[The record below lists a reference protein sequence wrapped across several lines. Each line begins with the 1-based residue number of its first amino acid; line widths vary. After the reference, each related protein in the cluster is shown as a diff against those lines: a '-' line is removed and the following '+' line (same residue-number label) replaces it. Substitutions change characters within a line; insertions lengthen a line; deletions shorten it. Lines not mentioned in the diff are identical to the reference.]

1 MAKNYQ
7 SQIELGEYK
16 KKGIDK
22 KRITMKKFPRLSTE
36 EVENLSIKNLPQ
48 NSFMGSKKK
57 LSQEQIE
64 FLRKE
69 QENQAKM
76 EESKSRH
83 KKTPAILK

>member
-1 MAKNYQ
+1 M
-7 SQIELGEYK
+7 
-16 KKGIDK
+16 GI
-22 KRITMKKFPRLSTE
+22 
-36 EVENLSIKNLPQ
+36 
-48 NSFMGSKKK
+48 KKK

-76 EESKSRH
+76 EESKFRH